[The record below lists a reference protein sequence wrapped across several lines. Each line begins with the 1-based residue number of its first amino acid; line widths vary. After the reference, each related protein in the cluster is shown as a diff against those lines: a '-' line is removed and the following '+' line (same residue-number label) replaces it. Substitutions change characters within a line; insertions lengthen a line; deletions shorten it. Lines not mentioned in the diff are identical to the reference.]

1 VFFGVAGA
9 AGGLIVAVAAGAM
22 EGEGRT
28 LVGGEA
34 IAFGDA
40 VAAGAF
46 TEAEGAL
53 AGVAEGEAATDGA
66 MEGVALGVAAGD
78 GRTLGEGDAA
88 GVGLAPVLV
97 VAAGVALG
105 ATVAEGDGRTLGE
118 EEEAGVGLA
127 AGLVVAAGVA
137 LGAAVAEG
145 DGRILGEEEGAGV
158 ALAAAVAAAVAAGAT
173 GAVEASVG
181 FTKFFGGALGG
192 GVASALILVRAR
204 SAAERSAM
212 AVQPLS
218 IVTSVTRS
226 FTMRGRGI
234 SGISTITGTDTS
246 SSSPRMVADTPSTF
260 CRRKR

>member
-1 VFFGVAGA
+1 VAGA

-28 LVGGEA
+28 LAGGEE

-53 AGVAEGEAATDGA
+53 AGVAAGEAATDGA
-66 MEGVALGVAAGD
+66 MAGVALGEAAGD
-78 GRTLGEGDAA
+78 GRTLGEGEAA
-88 GVGLAPVLV
+88 GVGLATVLV

-127 AGLVVAAGVA
+127 TGLVVAAGVA
-137 LGAAVAEG
+137 LGATVAEG
-145 DGRILGEEEGAGV
+145 DGRTLGEGEGAGV
-158 ALAAAVAAAVAAGAT
+158 ALAAAVAAGVT
-173 GAVEASVG
+173 LAVEASVG
-181 FTKFFGGALGG
+181 FTNFFGGALGG
-192 GVASALILVRAR
+192 GVASALILMRAR

-226 FTMRGRGI
+226 FTVRGRGI
-234 SGISTITGTDTS
+234 SGISTITGTETS
-246 SSSPRMVADTPSTF
+246 SSSPRIVAETPSTF